1 LDQAI
6 IGLKAFKELDK
17 AAERLWLD
25 LDKTILEPRTNL
37 PLNGRA
43 DSLFSIQIQKVV
55 DLTWDQL
62 IVQLTVLELRFSW
75 Q

>member
-25 LDKTILEPRTNL
+25 LDETILKPRTNL
-37 PLNGRA
+37 PLDGKVG
-43 DSLFSIQIQKVV
+43 SLFTIQIQGVG
-55 DLTWDQL
+55 DSMRRREFD
-62 IVQLTVLELRFSW
+62 
-75 Q
+75 